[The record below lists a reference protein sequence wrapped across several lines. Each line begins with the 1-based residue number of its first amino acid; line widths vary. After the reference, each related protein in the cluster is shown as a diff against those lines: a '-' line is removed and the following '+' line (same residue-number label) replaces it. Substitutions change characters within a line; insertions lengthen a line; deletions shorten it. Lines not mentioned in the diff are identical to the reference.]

1 MRGKIVSVCAVSLLL
16 MVSGLSVGLTVSQTL
31 DVAPLCLQVCSLS
44 ASSSLAH
51 PCDIS
56 NMMRHYAGSKF
67 LETAMTEATKEHEK
81 AKAAGDTKR
90 VKELEAWGEKQHRKL
105 HRQGFGRAPVDDIL
119 AHVKDKFPEV
129 ACKTGVNVI
138 AWQ

>member
-1 MRGKIVSVCAVSLLL
+1 MRGKIVAVCAVSLLL
-16 MVSGLSVGLTVSQTL
+16 MVSGLSVGAEQSPRKLRVGIY
-31 DVAPLCLQVCSLS
+31 DNRAIAC
-44 ASSSLAH
+44 A
-51 PCDIS
+51 
-56 NMMRHYAGSKF
+56 YAGSKF

-90 VKELEAWGEKQHRKL
+90 VKELEAWGEKQQRKL
-105 HRQGFGRAPVDDIL
+105 HRQGFGRALVDDIL
-119 AHVKDKFPEV
+119 ARVKDKFPEV